1 MTTAFTVRDVPDD
14 IARTIKIRAAEAGQS
29 IQGYLLGLIMREAS
43 KPSLAEMVARAERY
57 ASDQV
62 THDDVLAALDEG
74 RSGR

>member
-29 IQGYLLGLIMREAS
+29 IQGYLLGLIVREAS
-43 KPSLAEMVARAERY
+43 KPSLAEMAARAERY

-62 THDDVLAALDEG
+62 THDDILAALDEG
-74 RSGR
+74 RRGR

>member
-29 IQGYLLGLIMREAS
+29 LQGYLLGLILREAS
-43 KPSLAEMVARAERY
+43 KPSLAEMAARAERY

-62 THDDVLAALDEG
+62 DHEDVLAALDEG
-74 RSGR
+74 RRGR